1 MTHLFWKDKEGTKN
15 LLSSDFTSE
24 QEFENLILNHQEL
37 LGDDIFLITSQVRGG
52 TKKGIPDIIGVD
64 KDENVCIVEMK
75 NVSVTSEIIPQVLEY
90 ALWAEQN
97 PAEIKNLWLESN
109 EQPEEYEIDFDKEYG
124 VRIIIVAPLIE
135 PSTALATEKINYPVD
150 LIEVKRWSSDTNHF
164 FLVNKI
170 EPPDTKKPSPVRG
183 KMVYDEEEY
192 SKKRNKESV
201 KKFMALSKELLKISD
216 DKNWQLQLN
225 YRKHYCAIQYGTYN
239 VYGLDW
245 FGTKSFG
252 IFVTLPKNIA
262 EQHQPKN
269 ATIHTTT
276 AGSSAS
282 HVTKYVIDNGMQL
295 RDYIPLFQKALETIK
310 EKRG

>member
-37 LGDDIFLITSQVRGG
+37 LGDDIFLISSQVRGG
-52 TKKGIPDIIGVD
+52 KKKGIPDIIGVD

-90 ALWAEQN
+90 ALWAQHH
-97 PAEIKNLWLESN
+97 PAEIKNLWLESK

-164 FLVNKI
+164 FLVNQI
-170 EPPDTKKPSPVRG
+170 EPPETKKPSPVRG
-183 KMVYDEEEY
+183 KMIYGEEEY
-192 SKKRNKESV
+192 RRRVQQIRQRRYYGVDASDKAGILRYTKVKGELFSLADIPLPENERELTWLLSLFWHLDQSYNSLTEMFDHVNEGEPPPLEEIRSLEQVIYES
-201 KKFMALSKELLKISD
+201 
-216 DKNWQLQLN
+216 
-225 YRKHYCAIQYGTYN
+225 
-239 VYGLDW
+239 
-245 FGTKSFG
+245 
-252 IFVTLPKNIA
+252 
-262 EQHQPKN
+262 
-269 ATIHTTT
+269 
-276 AGSSAS
+276 GSSVFES
-282 HVTKYVIDNGMQL
+282 NPQG
-295 RDYIPLFQKALETIK
+295 K
-310 EKRG
+310 EILKSLGFNV